1 MTHALPTIYL
11 THGGGPCF
19 WITFPE
25 PFGAHAY
32 DGLRDYLAGLLRTLP
47 ERPRAILMVTAHWEE
62 PVPTVSIAAA
72 PGMLYDYY
80 GFPPH
85 TYELKYPARGSPELG
100 ARVKALLERARLA
113 VATDDQRGFDHG
125 VFVPMLII
133 DPQASI
139 PLLMMS
145 LAEDL
150 DPARHLA
157 VGAALAGLRAEGV
170 LIIGSGSSFHNMR
183 TIFDGA
189 IHESVQ
195 FDDWLHETLADVA
208 PAERTARLIDWSRA
222 PGARACHPRAEH
234 LLPLMVAVGAAGQ
247 DAGRATFRDRIGGK
261 AYSCFSFG

>member
-1 MTHALPTIYL
+1 MSILQPTIYL

-32 DGLRDYLAGLLRTLP
+32 DGLREYLAGVLEALP
-47 ERPRAILMVTAHWEE
+47 ERPKAILMVTAHWEE

-85 TYELKYPARGSPELG
+85 TYELKYPARGLPALG
-100 ARVKALLERARLA
+100 ARVRGLLQAAHLA
-113 VATDDQRGFDHG
+113 VASDDRRGFDHG

-133 DPQASI
+133 DPRADI
-139 PLLMMS
+139 PLVMMS
-145 LAEDL
+145 LAGDL
-150 DPARHLA
+150 DPSRHLA
-157 VGAALAGLRAEGV
+157 VGAALAGLRREGV
-170 LIIGSGSSFHNMR
+170 LIIGSGRSFHNMR

-189 IHESVQ
+189 LEESAR
-195 FDDWLHETLADVA
+195 FDDWLNDTLTATA
-208 PAERTARLIDWSRA
+208 PGDRAARLVDWARA

-234 LLPLMVAVGAAGQ
+234 LLPLMVAVGAAGEDQ
-247 DAGRATFRDRIGGK
+247 GRATFRGMIGGK